1 MSWKVLFLLKL
12 KIYVSYFFTAPE
24 GFYLSGFP
32 SSPLTLNFFKLVSL
46 KLITWS
52 ATQSRSLSG
61 LMSVSEGKL
70 KTLGKL
76 KNFYLG

>member
-1 MSWKVLFLLKL
+1 MFLT
-12 KIYVSYFFTAPE
+12 SFTAPE

-32 SSPLTLNFFKLVSL
+32 SSPLTPNFFKLVSL
-46 KLITWS
+46 KFITWS
-52 ATQSRSLSG
+52 ATQSRLLSG
-61 LMSVSEGKL
+61 LMSVSERKL

>member
-32 SSPLTLNFFKLVSL
+32 SSPLTLNFFKLIPF
-46 KLITWS
+46 KLVTLS
-52 ATQSRSLSG
+52 ATQIRLLLSLMC
-61 LMSVSEGKL
+61 LSEEKL
-70 KTLGKL
+70 ETLGKL

>member
-12 KIYVSYFFTAPE
+12 KIYVFYFFTAPE

-32 SSPLTLNFFKLVSL
+32 SIPLTLNFFKLVSL
-46 KLITWS
+46 NLITWS
-52 ATQSRSLSG
+52 ATQIRLLSS

-70 KTLGKL
+70 ETLGKL